1 MNPFVLIELIV
12 FVAAES
18 SIVLERD
25 ATHDAST
32 LAIALVGVACFAGLR
47 FALPWAQRSRRRT
60 NAFFVAEMLLLA
72 TIAIDQMSA
81 ALIITSTSVCIRSA
95 ELVRPVRDATSYSA
109 VTLAV
114 VLAAMTYW
122 ARTGGVSWPTVGGW
136 IVSMLLAWGLLGVL
150 VTFAA
155 NERRINEEL
164 RAAQREAIA
173 YARKAE
179 TLASERER
187 ARIAL
192 QLHNA
197 VGHGLTALNVQL
209 ETALRLR
216 NDDPVRAD
224 AFVRS
229 AKALGSGVLR
239 DVRETVACMRSD
251 DASLA
256 LPPIE
261 PAPIALERVCE
272 RYEQDFALP
281 VRRTIANVDA
291 PAPVTTAFL
300 RIAEEALTNVVRHAH
315 AAGATLA
322 LAREDGAIALTI
334 DDDGRGFDPS
344 RGDGQGIAIMRERAR
359 DAGLAFEVA
368 STEHG
373 TRVRVAWSPAT

>member
-164 RAAQREAIA
+164 RAARRSARRSRTRE
-173 YARKAE
+173 KP
-179 TLASERER
+179 R
-187 ARIAL
+187 AWR
-192 QLHNA
+192 
-197 VGHGLTALNVQL
+197 
-209 ETALRLR
+209 
-216 NDDPVRAD
+216 PSAD
-224 AFVRS
+224 ARASRCSYTMRS
-229 AKALGSGVLR
+229 AMG
-239 DVRETVACMRSD
+239 
-251 DASLA
+251 
-256 LPPIE
+256 
-261 PAPIALERVCE
+261 
-272 RYEQDFALP
+272 
-281 VRRTIANVDA
+281 
-291 PAPVTTAFL
+291 
-300 RIAEEALTNVVRHAH
+300 
-315 AAGATLA
+315 
-322 LAREDGAIALTI
+322 
-334 DDDGRGFDPS
+334 
-344 RGDGQGIAIMRERAR
+344 
-359 DAGLAFEVA
+359 
-368 STEHG
+368 
-373 TRVRVAWSPAT
+373 